1 MIPGM
6 DTQVFGFLNIDKAL
20 GATSHD
26 IVARIRRDLKLRKV
40 GHAGTL
46 DPLATGVLVICL
58 GRATRLS
65 EYVMKSTKRY
75 VAQVRFGSVTTTD
88 DAEGEITAERATDA
102 LTRAD
107 IEAMLPAFTGD
118 ILQKPPA
125 YSAIKQN
132 GRKLYELARA
142 GTVVDV
148 PPRPVRIDSIVFQDW
163 QPPVAVFEVTCSAGT
178 YIRSLARDLGDAVGV
193 GAHLAG
199 LRRVMSGSFQ
209 IEQAVMLETVLAD
222 PDWERYLVP
231 PRQALS
237 NWRRIDLDP
246 TLATMVAHG
255 GAVPAESADDQEL
268 ALTFTPGGELLAVVR
283 SEQGMWVPQKVFWRD

>member
-1 MIPGM
+1 M

-26 IVARIRRDLKLRKV
+26 IVAQIRRELKLRKV

-65 EYVMKSTKRY
+65 EYVMHSTKRY
-75 VAQVRFGSVTTTD
+75 LAHVHFGTVTATD
-88 DAEGEITAERATDA
+88 DGEGEIIAERATGA

-107 IEAMLPAFTGD
+107 VEAMLPAFTGT
-118 ILQKPPA
+118 IMQKPPV

-142 GTVVDV
+142 GTAVDV
-148 PPRPVRIDSIVFQDW
+148 PPRPVQIDSIVFQDW
-163 QPPVAVFEVTCSAGT
+163 QPPVAVLEITCSAGT
-178 YIRSLARDLGDAVGV
+178 YIRSLARDLGEAVGV

-199 LRRVMSGSFQ
+199 LRRVMSGNFL
-209 IEQAVMLETVLAD
+209 IEDAVTLDEVLAD
-222 PDWERYLVP
+222 PNWTRRLVP
-231 PRQALS
+231 PQRALA

-246 TLATMVAHG
+246 SFATTVAHG
-255 GAVPAESADDQEL
+255 GTIPAEAGDDREL
-268 ALTFTPGGELLAVVR
+268 ALTYAPGGDLLAVVR
-283 SEQGMWVPQKVFWRD
+283 REEDAWVPQKVFWRD